1 MRSETMSVTHK
12 ARGVF
17 FLIHGSHRK
26 QHGVSLYANKEQ
38 HWEVGVQ
45 AWVLGTGR
53 RHGWR
58 GGQRSVYEGPLMPC
72 ESLNFVL

>member
-1 MRSETMSVTHK
+1 MRSETMSVMHK

-17 FLIHGSHRK
+17 LINGSHRN

-38 HWEVGVQ
+38 HWEAGMQ

-53 RHGWR
+53 RHG
-58 GGQRSVYEGPLMPC
+58 
-72 ESLNFVL
+72 